1 MSNDYVKDFT
11 TINNHELYYNPSK
24 QNDLTNRLYVA
35 DLIKLNYIMN
45 DEWFNWQ
52 YLKEVEVNEN

>member
-11 TINNHELYYNPSK
+11 TINDHELYYNTHK
-24 QNDLTNRLYVA
+24 QNDLTNQFYVA
-35 DLIKLNYIMN
+35 DLIELNNIMN

-52 YLKEVEVNEN
+52 YIEELSHE

>member
-11 TINNHELYYNPSK
+11 TINDHELYYNLPK
-24 QNDLTNRLYVA
+24 QNDLTNQFYLA
-35 DLIKLNYIMN
+35 DLIELNYMMN

-52 YLKEVEVNEN
+52 YIEELSHE

>member
-11 TINNHELYYNPSK
+11 TINDHELYYNPPK

-35 DLIKLNYIMN
+35 DLINLNYMMN

-52 YLKEVEVNEN
+52 YIEELSHE

>member
-11 TINNHELYYNPSK
+11 TINDHELYYNLSK

-35 DLIKLNYIMN
+35 DLIELNYMMN

-52 YLKEVEVNEN
+52 YIEELSNE

>member
-11 TINNHELYYNPSK
+11 TINDHELYYNPSN
-24 QNDLTNRLYVA
+24 QNDLTNQFYVA
-35 DLIKLNYIMN
+35 DLIELNYMMN

-52 YLKEVEVNEN
+52 YIEELSHE

>member
-11 TINNHELYYNPSK
+11 TINDHELYYNLSK

-35 DLIKLNYIMN
+35 DLIKLNYMMN

-52 YLKEVEVNEN
+52 YIEELSHE

>member
-11 TINNHELYYNPSK
+11 TINDRELYYNLSK

-35 DLIKLNYIMN
+35 DLIDLNYIMN

-52 YLKEVEVNEN
+52 YIEELSHE

>member
-11 TINNHELYYNPSK
+11 TINDHELYYNSLK
-24 QNDLTNRLYVA
+24 QNDLTNQFYVA
-35 DLIKLNYIMN
+35 DLIDLNYMMN

-52 YLKEVEVNEN
+52 YIEELLHE

>member
-11 TINNHELYYNPSK
+11 TINDHELYYNPSK
-24 QNDLTNRLYVA
+24 QNDLNNQFYVA
-35 DLIKLNYIMN
+35 DLIELNYIMN

-52 YLKEVEVNEN
+52 YIEELSHE

>member
-11 TINNHELYYNPSK
+11 TINDHELYYNLSK
-24 QNDLTNRLYVA
+24 QNDLTNRLYVV
-35 DLIKLNYIMN
+35 DLIELNYIMN

-52 YLKEVEVNEN
+52 YIEELSNE

>member
-11 TINNHELYYNPSK
+11 TINDHELYYNLPK
-24 QNDLTNRLYVA
+24 QNDLTNQFYVA
-35 DLIKLNYIMN
+35 DLIELNYMMN

-52 YLKEVEVNEN
+52 YIEELSHE

>member
-11 TINNHELYYNPSK
+11 TINDHELYYNLSK

-35 DLIKLNYIMN
+35 DLIELNYMMN

-52 YLKEVEVNEN
+52 YIEELSHE

>member
-11 TINNHELYYNPSK
+11 TINDHELYHNPHK
-24 QNDLTNRLYVA
+24 QNDLTNQFYVA
-35 DLIKLNYIMN
+35 DLIDLNYMMN

-52 YLKEVEVNEN
+52 YIEELSHE

>member
-11 TINNHELYYNPSK
+11 TINGHELYYNPSK
-24 QNDLTNRLYVA
+24 QNDLTNQFYVA
-35 DLIKLNYIMN
+35 DLIELNYMMN

-52 YLKEVEVNEN
+52 YIEELSHE

>member
-11 TINNHELYYNPSK
+11 TINDHELYYNLSK

-35 DLIKLNYIMN
+35 DLIELNYIMN
-45 DEWFNWQ
+45 DEWFNWR
-52 YLKEVEVNEN
+52 YIEELSNE

>member
-11 TINNHELYYNPSK
+11 TINDHELYYNLSK

-35 DLIKLNYIMN
+35 DLIELNYIMN

-52 YLKEVEVNEN
+52 YIEELSHE

>member
-11 TINNHELYYNPSK
+11 TINDHELYYNSLK
-24 QNDLTNRLYVA
+24 QNDLTNQFYVA
-35 DLIKLNYIMN
+35 DLIDLNYMMN

-52 YLKEVEVNEN
+52 YIEELSHE

>member
-11 TINNHELYYNPSK
+11 TINDHKLYYNPSK
-24 QNDLTNRLYVA
+24 QNDLTNQLYVA
-35 DLIKLNYIMN
+35 DLIELNYMMN

-52 YLKEVEVNEN
+52 YIEELSHE

>member
-11 TINNHELYYNPSK
+11 TINDHELYYNLSK
-24 QNDLTNRLYVA
+24 QNDLINRLYVV
-35 DLIKLNYIMN
+35 DLIELNYIMN

-52 YLKEVEVNEN
+52 YIEELSHE

>member
-11 TINNHELYYNPSK
+11 TINDHELYYNLPK
-24 QNDLTNRLYVA
+24 QNDLTNQFYVA
-35 DLIKLNYIMN
+35 DLIELNYIMN

-52 YLKEVEVNEN
+52 YIEELSHE

>member
-11 TINNHELYYNPSK
+11 TINDHELYYNSPK
-24 QNDLTNRLYVA
+24 QNDLTNRLYVV
-35 DLIKLNYIMN
+35 DLIELNYMMN

-52 YLKEVEVNEN
+52 YIEELSHE

>member
-11 TINNHELYYNPSK
+11 TINNHELYYNLSK
-24 QNDLTNRLYVA
+24 QNDLTNQFYVA
-35 DLIKLNYIMN
+35 DLINLNYMMN

-52 YLKEVEVNEN
+52 YIEELSHE

>member
-11 TINNHELYYNPSK
+11 TINDHELYYNLPK

-35 DLIKLNYIMN
+35 DLIDLNYIMN

-52 YLKEVEVNEN
+52 YIEELSHE

>member
-11 TINNHELYYNPSK
+11 TINNHELYYNSLK
-24 QNDLTNRLYVA
+24 QNDLTNQFYVA
-35 DLIKLNYIMN
+35 DLIDLNYMMN

-52 YLKEVEVNEN
+52 YIEELLHE

>member
-11 TINNHELYYNPSK
+11 TINNHELYYNSLK
-24 QNDLTNRLYVA
+24 QNDLTNQFYVA
-35 DLIKLNYIMN
+35 DLIDLNYMMN

-52 YLKEVEVNEN
+52 YIEELSHE

>member
-11 TINNHELYYNPSK
+11 TINDHELYYNLPK
-24 QNDLTNRLYVA
+24 QNDLTNQFYIA
-35 DLIKLNYIMN
+35 DLIELNYIMN

-52 YLKEVEVNEN
+52 YIEELSNE

>member
-11 TINNHELYYNPSK
+11 TINDHELYYNLPK
-24 QNDLTNRLYVA
+24 QNDLTNQFFVA
-35 DLIKLNYIMN
+35 DLIELNYIMN

-52 YLKEVEVNEN
+52 YIEELSHE

>member
-11 TINNHELYYNPSK
+11 TINDHELYYNLPK

-35 DLIKLNYIMN
+35 DLIELNYMMN

-52 YLKEVEVNEN
+52 YIEELSHE

>member
-11 TINNHELYYNPSK
+11 TINDHELHYNPPK

-35 DLIKLNYIMN
+35 DLIELNYIMN
-45 DEWFNWQ
+45 DEWFNWR
-52 YLKEVEVNEN
+52 YIEELSNE

>member
-11 TINNHELYYNPSK
+11 TINDHELYYNLSK

-35 DLIKLNYIMN
+35 DLIDLNYIMN

-52 YLKEVEVNEN
+52 YIEELSNE

>member
-11 TINNHELYYNPSK
+11 TINDHELYYNLSK

-35 DLIKLNYIMN
+35 DLIELNYIMN

-52 YLKEVEVNEN
+52 YIEELSNE

>member
-11 TINNHELYYNPSK
+11 TINDHELYYNHHK
-24 QNDLTNRLYVA
+24 QNDLTNQFYVA
-35 DLIKLNYIMN
+35 DLIELNYIMN

-52 YLKEVEVNEN
+52 YIEELSHE

>member
-11 TINNHELYYNPSK
+11 TINDHELYYNLPK
-24 QNDLTNRLYVA
+24 QNDLTNRFYVA
-35 DLIKLNYIMN
+35 DLIELNYMMN

-52 YLKEVEVNEN
+52 YIEELSHE